1 MVWFVLHDL
10 SNQIQKEKGNHN
22 HGGEP
27 KIQKEEKENKSKKVK
42 LKSRNLTVVDYYYT
56 TVCLIKTHIAKRLQ
70 WILTFTWIV
79 GLYVV
84 LVLRRERQ
92 RQRER
97 VCVCLYFV
105 VFDTKLTHTFSPVKN
120 KYSMK

>member
-1 MVWFVLHDL
+1 MVLFVLHDL

-56 TVCLIKTHIAKRLQ
+56 TLCLIKTHIDIAKRLQ

-92 RQRER
+92 REREC
-97 VCVCLYFV
+97 VCVCTL
-105 VFDTKLTHTFSPVKN
+105 
-120 KYSMK
+120 